1 MNELPSSP
9 STRRSLAARLPGP
22 LGRLATSLKRAV
34 ERGDPRLG
42 LFVGV
47 AVSFLVALAFAT
59 RWSPAQGLD
68 NAVLDYSF
76 QHRTP
81 IRESDRILHVDMD
94 DGTVRE
100 IGQPSRIHQA
110 RVLTAL
116 HRLGARQV
124 IYDVEF
130 KSFVPRKG
138 DYDEKTGDLFLTEAD
153 RELRGAI
160 RRSGQALLA
169 YSFDV
174 KDAPGE
180 FLARHPSVA
189 ETLRRDLSIR
199 VDELS
204 KRSGVAAG
212 EFEVGVEVLRNRV
225 LTELAI
231 RTLTSEPGLTFA
243 EFCTSMLNVG
253 ASKTRPED
261 LRYLQHAYWTARSL
275 PIIEAAYPPFHA
287 EGSRGR
293 PREAKGLTP
302 PLWPF
307 LTVAS
312 GGGAVNVEQDLGGV
326 LRRPWCYLTRD
337 GRPHFYLGFVAG
349 IRGWV
354 EPGEIP
360 SVVAKPGRVE
370 IEVRRNGSVTRSVGI
385 PVDEAGR
392 VLVNWAGTTALRR
405 NWFTHI
411 PFIRIF
417 SFYEDRY
424 LHLDATT
431 RKVLGQLDED
441 EQKAFDA
448 GGYVARSD
456 RLREIL
462 KGSDEKEAGEVQA
475 IEAKLDVVRARI
487 MEAMARDVADAD
499 AAIPKLLS
507 EGKEQLAKRTKEAR
521 DRRQTELDGFRAP
534 YLLEQELKKLV
545 EGKLCFIG
553 AASSADLHATPLGV
567 TPGVDVLSN
576 VANMILTGQF
586 IRRGAAWVDG
596 VYLLAL
602 GLMVSLAVTQWSTIG
617 SLVSTVVISGAATG
631 VYWTLFT
638 GPSILIS
645 GAGPGVTCWTTFLF
659 VVAFKLLVTQRSRRK
674 LQRELEKSTSPEMV
688 KILME
693 HPEFISKPRSMSG
706 TFFFSDVKAFTTIS
720 EKMTPDVLFPFI
732 NRMLDCTS
740 RALMKHQAYIDK
752 YVGDGVVA
760 LFGMPVASPDHAR
773 NACLAALDCQ
783 AGLKALNEE
792 FAREGLPR
800 IQVRIGVNSGDVKA
814 GTMGAVDRSSY
825 TAMGDAINLA
835 SRLEGANKSYDT
847 FIMIGESTLALVGGQ
862 FVVRELDKIRVVG
875 KKLPVRVYELIGP
888 TGAPVPFPPGFLE
901 AYAAALELYQA
912 RRWQES
918 IDAFGRALALKPADR
933 PCENYVGR
941 AREFLAHPPP
951 ADWEGVFE
959 LHSK

>member
-47 AVSFLVALAFAT
+47 AVSALAALAFAT
-59 RWSPAQGLD
+59 RWSPAQRLD
-68 NAVLDYSF
+68 NAFLDYSF
-76 QHRTP
+76 LLRTP
-81 IRESDRILHVDMD
+81 IRESDRIVHVDMD
-94 DGTVRE
+94 DGTLRE
-100 IGQPSRIHQA
+100 IGTVSRRHQA
-110 RVLTAL
+110 QVLTVL

-124 IYDVEF
+124 NYDVEF
-130 KSFVPRKG
+130 KSFVPRTG
-138 DYDEKTGDLFLTEAD
+138 QYDEKSGDLFLSEAD
-153 RELRGAI
+153 RELRGSI
-160 RRSGQALLA
+160 RRAGNVLLA

-174 KDAPGE
+174 KDPAGA
-180 FLARHPSVA
+180 FLARHPSVEEA
-189 ETLRRDLSIR
+189 LVQDLSIG
-199 VDELS
+199 VAELS
-204 KRSGVAAG
+204 ARSGVALE
-212 EFEVGVEVLRNRV
+212 EFEVGMEVLRNRV
-225 LTELAI
+225 LGEQAV
-231 RTLTSEPGLTFA
+231 RALTSRPGLSFS
-243 EFCTSMLNVG
+243 EFCTSVLKDG
-253 ASKTRPED
+253 SPKARPED
-261 LRYLQHAYWTARSL
+261 LRHLQHAYWTARSL
-275 PIIEAAYPPFHA
+275 PLLEAAYPPFHSEA
-287 EGSRGR
+287 SGGR
-293 PREAKGLTP
+293 PREGKGITP

-307 LTVAS
+307 LTVAA
-312 GGGAVNVEQDLGGV
+312 GGGAVNVGQDPGGV

-349 IRGWV
+349 IRGLV
-354 EPGEIP
+354 EAGESA

-370 IEVRRNGSVTRSVGI
+370 IEVKGEGKPTRTVAI
-385 PVDEAGR
+385 PVDEEGR
-392 VLVNWAGTTALRR
+392 VLVNWAGKTALRR
-405 NWFTHI
+405 DWFTHV
-411 PFIRIF
+411 PFIRFF

-431 RKVLGQLDED
+431 RKVLDQLDED

-448 GGYVARSD
+448 AGYVARSN
-456 RLREIL
+456 RLSEIL
-462 KGSDEKEAGEVQA
+462 KGSEEKEVGEVRA
-475 IEAKLDVVRARI
+475 IEAKLDAVRAKI
-487 MEAMARDVADAD
+487 MEAMALDIAESDKV
-499 AAIPKLLS
+499 IPKLRS

-534 YLLEQELKKLV
+534 YLRERELKQLV

-553 AASSADLHATPLGV
+553 AVTSADLHATPLGV

-596 VYLLAL
+596 VFLFAL
-602 GLMVSLAVTQWSTIG
+602 GLMVSLAVTHWSTVG
-617 SLVSTVVISGAATG
+617 SLLSTVVLSGAATG
-631 VYWTLFT
+631 VYWALFT

-645 GAGPGVTCWTTFLF
+645 GAGPVMTCWSTFLF

-740 RALMKHQAYIDK
+740 RALMRHQAYIDK

-760 LFGMPVASPDHAR
+760 LFGMPVPSPDHAR

-783 AGLKALNEE
+783 AGLKTLNEE
-792 FAREGLPR
+792 FARESLPQ

-825 TAMGDAINLA
+825 TAMG
-835 SRLEGANKSYDT
+835 
-847 FIMIGESTLALVGGQ
+847 
-862 FVVRELDKIRVVG
+862 
-875 KKLPVRVYELIGP
+875 
-888 TGAPVPFPPGFLE
+888 
-901 AYAAALELYQA
+901 
-912 RRWQES
+912 
-918 IDAFGRALALKPADR
+918 
-933 PCENYVGR
+933 
-941 AREFLAHPPP
+941 
-951 ADWEGVFE
+951 
-959 LHSK
+959 

>member
-1 MNELPSSP
+1 MSELSSSP
-9 STRRSLAARLPGP
+9 STRRSLVARLPGP
-22 LGRLATSLKRAV
+22 LGRLARPLQRAV

-47 AVSFLVALAFAT
+47 AVSFLAAMAFAT
-59 RWSPAQGLD
+59 RWAPAQRLD

-76 QHRTP
+76 LLRTP

-94 DGTVRE
+94 DGTQRE
-100 IGQPSRIHQA
+100 IGTVTRKHQA
-110 RVLTAL
+110 QVLTAL
-116 HRLGARQV
+116 HRLGVRQL
-124 IYDVEF
+124 IYDVEY
-130 KSFVPRKG
+130 KSFAPRAG
-138 DYDEKTGDLFLTEAD
+138 EFDEKTGELPLSEAD

-160 RRSGQALLA
+160 RRAGNVLLA

-174 KDAPGE
+174 KDPVGLL
-180 FLARHPSVA
+180 LARHPSVA
-189 ETLRRDLSIR
+189 AALGRELSIGTE
-199 VDELS
+199 ELS
-204 KRSGVAAG
+204 KRSGVAVG
-212 EFEVGVEVLRNRV
+212 EFEVGIEVLRNRV

-231 RTLTSEPGLTFA
+231 RTVASDPGLSFA
-243 EFCTSMLNVG
+243 EFCASVLKDG
-253 ASKTRPED
+253 ASKAGPEG
-261 LRYLQHAYWTARSL
+261 LRYLQHAYWTARSVPL
-275 PIIEAAYPPFHA
+275 LEAAYPPFQV
-287 EGSRGR
+287 EGPPGR
-293 PREAKGLTP
+293 PREGKGIIP

-307 LTVAS
+307 LTVAA
-312 GGGAVNVEQDLGGV
+312 GGGAVNVEQDPGGV
-326 LRRPWCYLTRD
+326 LRRPWCYFSRD

-349 IRGWV
+349 IRAWV
-354 EPGEIP
+354 EPGELA

-370 IEVRRNGSVTRSVGI
+370 IEARKDGTLTRSVAI
-385 PVDEAGR
+385 PVDEEGR

-405 NWFTHI
+405 DWFAHV
-411 PFIRIF
+411 PFVRIF

-424 LHLDATT
+424 LHLDENT
-431 RKVLGQLDED
+431 RKVLEQLDED
-441 EQKAFDA
+441 ERKVFDA
-448 GGYVARSD
+448 AGYVARSN
-456 RLREIL
+456 RLAEIL
-462 KGSDEKEAGEVQA
+462 KGSEEREEGEVRA
-475 IEAKLDVVRARI
+475 IEAKLDVVRAKI
-487 MEAMARDVADAD
+487 MEAMVLDIAESDK
-499 AAIPKLLS
+499 AIPKLLS

-521 DRRQTELDGFRAP
+521 DRRQTELDGFWAP
-534 YLLEQELKKLV
+534 YLREQELKRLV

-586 IRRGAAWVDG
+586 IRRGAAWVD
-596 VYLLAL
+596 LSFLFAL
-602 GLMVSLAVTQWSTIG
+602 GLMVSLAVTHWSTVG
-617 SLVSTVVISGAATG
+617 SLLSTVMISVAATG
-631 VYWTLFT
+631 VYWALFT

-645 GAGPGVTCWTTFLF
+645 GAGPVATCWSTFLF

-674 LQRELEKSTSPEMV
+674 LQRELEKNTSPEMV

-693 HPEFISKPRSMSG
+693 HPEFISKPRNMSG

-732 NRMLDCTS
+732 NRMLDRTT
-740 RALMKHQAYIDK
+740 RALKRHEAYIDK

-760 LFGMPVASPDHAR
+760 LFGMPVPSADHAR

-783 AGLKALNEE
+783 VGLKALNEE
-792 FAREGLPR
+792 FAREGLPQ

-835 SRLEGANKSYDT
+835 SRLEGANKLYDT
-847 FIMIGESTLALVGGQ
+847 YIMIGESTLALVRDQ
-862 FVVRELDKIRVVG
+862 FRVRELDKIRVVG
-875 KKLPVRVYELIGP
+875 KRLPVRVYELIGSAE
-888 TGAPVPFPPGFLE
+888 APLPFPPGFLE

-918 IDAFGRALALKPADR
+918 IDAFGRALALKPADK
-933 PCENYVGR
+933 PCENYVSR
-941 AREFLAHPPP
+941 AREFLVTPPP
-951 ADWEGVFE
+951 AAWEGVFE